1 MADSNVASSDQ
12 PESGNARPS
21 AGLRNQAE
29 RELLGNFLDC
39 KFELVRLLLRSNP
52 ALRASRPPLEPW
64 PMAQFIREFC
74 IEDARAAHPELRDLH
89 EKYLDQKRQLAEL
102 VAPRAYLATFVNRL
116 IDGFDILKGNDLS
129 TCIDSGLHEVL
140 SKQAGSSPENSPTS
154 EDDEPTEADLPPLG
168 GVPPQSVPTPDN
180 MARRPPGAAMTVRE
194 LQLELAKLNPG
205 DEVRITING
214 SFARVGGVTPVPKA
228 DYVVV
233 RGIGKLAK
241 NDRFTVDEEGIIGHL
256 TSLGLTNEAIGE
268 VLGRPAE
275 SIKRKRK
282 ALGF

>member
-1 MADSNVASSDQ
+1 
-12 PESGNARPS
+12 
-21 AGLRNQAE
+21 
-29 RELLGNFLDC
+29 
-39 KFELVRLLLRSNP
+39 
-52 ALRASRPPLEPW
+52 
-64 PMAQFIREFC
+64 MAQFIREFC
-74 IEDARAAHPELRDLH
+74 IEDARAAHPELRALH
-89 EKYLDQKRQLAEL
+89 EEYLDQKRQLAEL

-129 TCIDSGLHEVL
+129 TCIDSGLHEVIR
-140 SKQAGSSPENSPTS
+140 KQAGSSPENSPTS
-154 EDDEPTEADLPPLG
+154 EDDDEPTEADLPPLD
-168 GVPPQSVPTPDN
+168 GVPPQSVPTPDI
-180 MARRPPGAAMTVRE
+180 MPRRPPRAAMTVRE
-194 LQLELAKLNPG
+194 LQLELAELNPG
-205 DEVRITING
+205 DEVWITING